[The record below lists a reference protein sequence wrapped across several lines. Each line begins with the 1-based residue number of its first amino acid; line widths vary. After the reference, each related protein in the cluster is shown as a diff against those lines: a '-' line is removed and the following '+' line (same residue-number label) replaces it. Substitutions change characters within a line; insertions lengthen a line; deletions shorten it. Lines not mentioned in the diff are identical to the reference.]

1 MKKFSVLVCSYNADY
16 QKLQFTL
23 DSILKQD
30 IDDFEIII
38 CDDGSKENNEQWLVN
53 YFQLNQFDS
62 YQLVLNSE
70 NRGTIHNL
78 YSGLKIATGK
88 YVKPIGTGDALCERN
103 ALQYIYDF
111 MENNSAEC
119 VFCDMSC
126 FQNKADCR
134 IILDSISIPLKKHE
148 YQGGSYAEKM
158 KENIIVFNDQISGAS
173 LFYKT
178 DCFKSLMA
186 RFLDKVKYMEDLC
199 QYYILLEETKIHY
212 ITRSLVAYEIGEG
225 ISTLRN
231 KQNNLRMLT
240 DKEAFLNELFAQFPN
255 DKFVKRRERLE
266 RINKKYTNKIIKG
279 LMKFWVEPKWIIFRI
294 ARR

>member
-70 NRGTIHNL
+70 NKGTVHNL
-78 YSGLKIATGK
+78 YSGLKRTTGK
-88 YVKPIGTGDALCERN
+88 YVKPIGAGDALCERN
-103 ALQYIYDF
+103 ALQYVYDF

-126 FQNKADCR
+126 FQYKPGRR
-134 IILDSISIPLKKHE
+134 IILDNISIPLKKHE
-148 YQGGSYAEKM
+148 YQGGSYAERM
-158 KENIIVFNDQISGAS
+158 KENIIVFNDQIGGAS

-178 DCFKSLMA
+178 DYFKSLMA

-212 ITRSLVAYEIGEG
+212 IAHSLVAYEIGEG

-240 DKEAFLNELFAQFPN
+240 DKEAFLNELFALFPD
-255 DKFVKRRERLE
+255 DKFVKRRELLE

-279 LMKFWVEPKWIIFRI
+279 LMKCLAEPKWIVFRI